1 MPMTSKVWLAT
12 VSLVVATAVA
22 ALPANA
28 ACRRLGFSVNVYG
41 KEGPTKDAKDL
52 LDKFIA
58 KKMAEQ
64 GVKTYTTGK
73 KDVSC
78 ELFLN
83 LIVFDE
89 HTCKAEATVCWDGT
103 ALPKGQE
110 AEAKIDAGKTAAKP
124 AKPVSTGSIEK
135 PAEKPVAAPAAEKPP
150 AETKSN
156 TATEDKKPAAEPVA
170 AAIEPA
176 KETAKEPTNDAL
188 KDAAKEADAAAASRE
203 TAKAAAKDPR
213 ESYESV
219 PPDKP

>member
-28 ACRRLGFSVNVYG
+28 ACRRLGFSVNDYG

-150 AETKSN
+150 ADIKSN

-188 KDAAKEADAAAASRE
+188 KDAAKEADAAAAASE